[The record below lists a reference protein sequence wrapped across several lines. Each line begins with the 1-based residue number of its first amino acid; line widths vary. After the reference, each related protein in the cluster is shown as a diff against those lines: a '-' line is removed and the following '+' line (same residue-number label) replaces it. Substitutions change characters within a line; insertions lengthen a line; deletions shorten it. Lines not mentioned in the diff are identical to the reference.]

1 MRATLHHR
9 TDARPIQSRTCAA
22 PTRAKRSASPAVTG
36 LSQSADRPRR
46 AVLRRWARDL
56 SYRVATNRYVFYGL
70 LLLAAGLFVGAITRQ
85 HEELWRA
92 AASLG
97 IATIVIGL
105 IHVWLD
111 ARADRQS
118 RRTSSKDEGT

>member
-9 TDARPIQSRTCAA
+9 TEDRPIQSRTCAA

-36 LSQSADRPRR
+36 LSPSAGQPRL
-46 AVLRRWARDL
+46 AVFRRWARDL

-70 LLLAAGLFVGAITRQ
+70 LLLAASLFVGAITRQ

-97 IATIVIGL
+97 IASVVIGL
-105 IHVWLD
+105 VHAWLD
-111 ARADRQS
+111 ARADRRG
-118 RRTSSKDEGT
+118 RRTSSKGEGT